1 MKRRKQIA
9 ALPLRRNK
17 RGKLEVLL
25 VTSRDSGRWLA
36 PKGWTMEGKK
46 PWRAAQIEALE
57 EAGAKGDIAR
67 EKIGVY
73 RYIKRMGGN
82 VRVPC
87 KVSVYPMHVEK
98 LKKNW
103 PERSERKRKWFK
115 LKKAAKLVAEPE
127 LKAMLRS
134 LRKPKSGKRVMKD
147 IRRAA

>member
-17 RGKLEVLL
+17 NGKLEVLL

-36 PKGWTMEGKK
+36 PKGWTMDGKK
-46 PWRAAQIEALE
+46 PWRAAEIEALE

-67 EKIGVY
+67 KKIGEY

-87 KVSVYPMHVEK
+87 NVAVYPMSVGK
-98 LKKNW
+98 LKKKW
-103 PERSERKRKWFK
+103 PERHERKRKWFK

-127 LKAMLRS
+127 LKAILRD
-134 LRKPKSGKRVMKD
+134 LRKQKSSKRVINE
-147 IRRAA
+147 IRQAA